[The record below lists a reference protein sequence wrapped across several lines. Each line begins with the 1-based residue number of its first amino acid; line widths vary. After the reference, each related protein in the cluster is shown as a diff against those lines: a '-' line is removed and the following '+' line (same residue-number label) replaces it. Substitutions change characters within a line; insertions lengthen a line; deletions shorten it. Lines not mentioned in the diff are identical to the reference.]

1 MPISAIPIRSPR
13 TKGRRSWNKPDD
25 GSPQA
30 SLHRLDALRRRRYRC
45 SSGGRNMKNGLYSIH
60 LHMLDGL
67 KGRDSGVL
75 ILRDGV
81 LLGGGPYFWSRGVY
95 TERQFEQR
103 PFETRDLEGRACHQ
117 PAHAVC
123 GWLRPAAVRRS
134 GGNERLL
141 RDVQRR
147 HGRGVRH
154 RAGRR
159 PSQPRFSCE
168 PEAAR
173 RVLKTRVLK
182 TLVLKRLGE
191 LLTEACREADNPI
204 RLG

>member
-1 MPISAIPIRSPR
+1 MFAEIAKVFWYDRTRACATTGPRCRRCHRGRNPKTGCERAIVGDC
-13 TKGRRSWNKPDD
+13 GRLRANDILRLASCRVLRFRFALRERKAGEAGTKPDD

-95 TERQFEQR
+95 TERQ
-103 PFETRDLEGRACHQ
+103 
-117 PAHAVC
+117 
-123 GWLRPAAVRRS
+123 
-134 GGNERLL
+134 
-141 RDVQRR
+141 
-147 HGRGVRH
+147 
-154 RAGRR
+154 
-159 PSQPRFSCE
+159 
-168 PEAAR
+168 
-173 RVLKTRVLK
+173 
-182 TLVLKRLGE
+182 
-191 LLTEACREADNPI
+191 
-204 RLG
+204 